1 MKRKKIILLL
11 LIISLCTL
19 TVWAGDDEEAVKQ
32 AVKNYYYL
40 YFVKMDKDAYR
51 SILTEDYLILEN
63 GELLDTESDIA
74 LMPEPDSGYDRTDT
88 FDFRY
93 VKIEGDIAYTVYFLK
108 AEIVDKANGTIH
120 KEWLESTILRR
131 SAEDWLIA
139 LLHSTKITNPK
150 K

>member
-1 MKRKKIILLL
+1 MKKIMLGL
-11 LIISLCTL
+11 LIISLFTL

-40 YFVKMDKDAYR
+40 YFVKMDKNEYR

-63 GELLDTESDIA
+63 GELLDAEGDIA
-74 LMPEPDSGYDRTDT
+74 LMPEPDSSYERTDT

-108 AEIVDKANGTIH
+108 AEIGDMANGTIH

-131 SAEDWLIA
+131 SGDGWKIA
-139 LLHSTKITNPK
+139 LLHSTRITKPQN
-150 K
+150 

>member
-1 MKRKKIILLL
+1 LKRKKIILLL

>member
-1 MKRKKIILLL
+1 MKRKKIILVL
-11 LIISLCTL
+11 LIVSVCTL
-19 TVWAGDDEEAVKQ
+19 TVWAGDDEDAVKQ

-51 SILTEDYLILEN
+51 SILTEDYQFLEN
-63 GELLDTESDIA
+63 GELFDADGDITA
-74 LMPEPDSGYDRTDT
+74 MPDPDSGYERTDT

-131 SAEDWLIA
+131 SGEDWLIA
-139 LLHSTKITNPK
+139 LLHSTKIINPK

>member
-1 MKRKKIILLL
+1 MRIKKIMLGLI
-11 LIISLCTL
+11 IISLCTL

-40 YFVKMDKDAYR
+40 YFVKMDKNEYR

-63 GELLDTESDIA
+63 GELLNAEGDIA

-120 KEWLESTILRR
+120 KEWLESAILRR
-131 SAEDWLIA
+131 SGEDWLIA
-139 LLHSTKITNPK
+139 LLHSTKIINPK